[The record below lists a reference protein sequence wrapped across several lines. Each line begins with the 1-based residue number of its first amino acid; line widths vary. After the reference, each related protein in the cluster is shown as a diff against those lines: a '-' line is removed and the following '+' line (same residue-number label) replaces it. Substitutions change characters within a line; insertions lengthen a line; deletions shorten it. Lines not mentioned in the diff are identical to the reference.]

1 MNNDSKDYELND
13 GHILEAADRLHV
25 ACVYID
31 EFLMK
36 HPLINSVPEFQ
47 NEIDK
52 TIIILSDLYQ
62 KISGFDEAEELT
74 EKYKSMKLD

>member
-1 MNNDSKDYELND
+1 MVNNDSKNYELND

-31 EFLMK
+31 EFLRQ

-52 TIIILSDLYQ
+52 AIIILSDLYQ
-62 KISGFDEAEELT
+62 KISGFDKAGELT
-74 EKYKSMKLD
+74 KNIKIK